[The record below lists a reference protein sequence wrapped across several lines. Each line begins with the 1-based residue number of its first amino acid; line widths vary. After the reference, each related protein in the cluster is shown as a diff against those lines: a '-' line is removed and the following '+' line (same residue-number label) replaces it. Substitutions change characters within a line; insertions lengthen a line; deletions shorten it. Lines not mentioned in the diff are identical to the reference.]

1 MRHNDLEV
9 HVEPY
14 RGEREVAIPGS
25 TRDASLGD
33 LFKRLTADSAELIQ
47 KEVEL
52 AKSEIRETGKVYAR
66 DASKIGIA
74 SGLAFVGVLALSAF
88 LVIGLGNAMGG
99 RYWLSSLIVG
109 IAAAGIGYLMVTN
122 AVNDMKERGVKPQQ
136 TLHSLREDKAWVG
149 QQARELKQDLTS
161 DPTTPSTTY

>member
-9 HVEPY
+9 HVEPFGGD
-14 RGEREVAIPGS
+14 RTVAIPES
-25 TRDASLGD
+25 TRDASLGE

-52 AKSEIRETGKVYAR
+52 AKSEIRETGKAYTK
-66 DASKIGIA
+66 DASKIGVA
-74 SGLAFVGVLALSAF
+74 SGLAFVGVLSLSAF

-109 IAAAGIGYLMVTN
+109 IAAAGIGYMMVTN
-122 AVNDMKERGVKPQQ
+122 AINDMKQRGVKPRN
-136 TLHSLREDKAWVG
+136 TLDSLRDDKVWVE
-149 QQARELKQDLTS
+149 QQARELKHDLTS
-161 DPTTPSTTY
+161 DPTTPSITY

>member
-1 MRHNDLEV
+1 MRQSDLEV
-9 HVEPY
+9 RVEPY
-14 RGEREVAIPGS
+14 GGDRTVTVPGS
-25 TRDASLGD
+25 TREASLGD

-47 KEVEL
+47 KEIEL
-52 AKSEIRETGKVYAR
+52 AKSELRESGKAYTR

-122 AVNDMKERGVKPQQ
+122 AVNDMKQRGLKPRE

-161 DPTTPSTTY
+161 DPTTPSITY